1 MIFYGY
7 DETRYNNQFLEAM
20 RTAEQAFLRDTQSFS
35 TKRDLTDNQVLA
47 DEYKKAY
54 IEMPNTKYDGGVI
67 FSFMEETKKQGRDN
81 VLFSPLL
88 TAEENRAAFDSMRD
102 DFKEKLKRE
111 FDKRKISYDDN
122 LLNALSS
129 RDSHKITMA
138 IAQNGLKERDLSV
151 LLNNNHSAAP
161 KVSTPNINSN
171 VGPEQVKKMK
181 DFMNIQ
187 SEGTTPDNIKK
198 LYVDGHKE
206 NEVQTIAFNQLA
218 GEKREDSLNKL
229 NNVAVNTK
237 HGNPVAAESLNID
250 LEGHKRELVNYLDH
264 MDRTMNYY
272 SMSAQGGRPRNDCS
286 TLVGNSL
293 AVEFGRGD
301 YPKESWAALQGMI
314 GPDGSRRNSELMI
327 KSLASV
333 AGDMIVGKNMHS
345 MSNDQERKN
354 ILLNM
359 IKEVGHGGVIATDQ
373 GQTSFDQDRAWGVD
387 HIVRVVEKNGQ
398 LYVYETESPNGTHAT
413 PAEEW
418 AEKKSHIRDTGKNA
432 GLAKVENFYAVRGKD
447 LRDGMASGEFVKDTK
462 LRNYTLTSIKEGFV
476 DDIKIFAA
484 NNNIDPRVA
493 AAYLK
498 YNDSYEKFAEAV
510 KNIDDN
516 PAATWKKMQE
526 HAEQQ
531 AKGMGLEYHFDKND
545 GLIAK
550 IFAALGMMLTQGMKD
565 QENNMGVAKTQEM
578 ENKPQTSGVAEKS
591 SNNVPTTTT
600 TQQTERKIA
609 GYKHIIYDNGE
620 VEKVPIYRDQ
630 LDEPGKYVY
639 NTLDDVEGG
648 REDAPNI
655 TTTIVK
661 GNDSN
666 DKGIDQK
673 TLADLGKQNTEIK
686 NSATPAQDNTLSR

>member
-161 KVSTPNINSN
+161 KVGAPNVNSS
-171 VGPEQVKKMK
+171 VAPEQVKKMT
-181 DFMNIQ
+181 DFMNTQ
-187 SEGTTPDNIKK
+187 LEGTTPDNLKK

-206 NEVQTIAFNQLA
+206 NEAPSIAFDQIA
-218 GEKREDSLNKL
+218 EQKRKEALDKIDDV
-229 NNVAVNTK
+229 VANSK
-237 HGNPVAAESLNID
+237 HTNSITAESLNIN
-250 LEGHKRELVNYLDH
+250 LEGHKRDLVNYLDH

-301 YPKESWAALQGMI
+301 YPKESWAALQKVI
-314 GPDGSRRNSELMI
+314 GPEGSRRNSELMI
-327 KSLASV
+327 QDLARV
-333 AGDMIVGKNMHS
+333 AGDMIVGKNLHTIS
-345 MSNDQERKN
+345 DQQDRKN
-354 ILLNM
+354 VLLNM
-359 IKEVGHGGVIATDQ
+359 IREVGHGGVIATDK
-373 GQTSFDQDRAWGVD
+373 GKTSFDQDRAWGVD

-418 AEKKSHIRDTGKNA
+418 AEKKSRIRDNKNDPNR
-432 GLAKVENFYAVRGKD
+432 GLNMVENFYAVRGKD
-447 LRDGMASGEFVKDTK
+447 LRDGMASGEFIKNGK
-462 LRNYTLTSIKEGFV
+462 LREATISSAKEGFI
-476 DDIKIFAA
+476 DDLKAFAA
-484 NNNIDPRVA
+484 DNHIDPRVA

-550 IFAALGMMLTQGMKD
+550 IFAALGMMFTQNMKD
-565 QENNMGVAKTQEM
+565 QENNVDMAKAQSQEM
-578 ENKPQTSGVAEKS
+578 SENRGITES
-591 SNNVPTTTT
+591 S
-600 TQQTERKIA
+600 
-609 GYKHIIYDNGE
+609 
-620 VEKVPIYRDQ
+620 
-630 LDEPGKYVY
+630 
-639 NTLDDVEGG
+639 
-648 REDAPNI
+648 PNI
-655 TTTIVK
+655 TSTTLK
-661 GNDSN
+661 DNDI
-666 DKGIDQK
+666 GIDREAL
-673 TLADLGKQNTEIK
+673 TARQNTPIK
-686 NSATPAQDNTLSR
+686 DTATPAHEVDNAPTL

>member
-35 TKRDLTDNQVLA
+35 TKRDLTDNQILA

-161 KVSTPNINSN
+161 KVSAPAVNSS
-171 VGPEQVKKMK
+171 VSPEQVKKMK

-462 LRNYTLTSIKEGFV
+462 LRNYTLTSIKEGFI
-476 DDIKIFAA
+476 DDLKAFAA
-484 NNNIDPRVA
+484 DNHIDPRVA

-550 IFAALGMMLTQGMKD
+550 IFAALGMMFTQGVKD
-565 QENNMGVAKTQEM
+565 QENGVGMAKTQEM
-578 ENKPQTSGVAEKS
+578 SENRPETGGVKESSPNITSKTIEGNGIKKDELDKVAQQ
-591 SNNVPTTTT
+591 NNAPIKDAPTTTH
-600 TQQTERKIA
+600 E
-609 GYKHIIYDNGE
+609 
-620 VEKVPIYRDQ
+620 
-630 LDEPGKYVY
+630 
-639 NTLDDVEGG
+639 NTL
-648 REDAPNI
+648 
-655 TTTIVK
+655 TF
-661 GNDSN
+661 
-666 DKGIDQK
+666 
-673 TLADLGKQNTEIK
+673 
-686 NSATPAQDNTLSR
+686 

>member
-7 DETRYNNQFLEAM
+7 DETRYNNQFLAAM

-35 TKRDLTDNQVLA
+35 AKRDLTDNQVLA

-161 KVSTPNINSN
+161 KVSTQN
-171 VGPEQVKKMK
+171 VNGNVSPERVNKMK
-181 DFMNIQ
+181 DFMNTQ
-187 SEGTTPDNIKK
+187 LEGTTPDNLKK
-198 LYVDGHKE
+198 LYVDGHE
-206 NEVQTIAFNQLA
+206 GEVQSVAFDQIADQ
-218 GEKREDSLNKL
+218 KRKEAIKEIDDV
-229 NNVAVNTK
+229 VANSK
-237 HGNPVAAESLNID
+237 HTNSRTAESLGVN
-250 LEGHKRELVNYLDH
+250 LEGHKRDLVNYLDH

-272 SMSAQGGRPRNDCS
+272 SMSPQGGRPRNDCS

-301 YPKESWAALQGMI
+301 YPKESWAALQKVI
-314 GPDGSRRNSELMI
+314 GPEGSRYNSEKMI
-327 KSLASV
+327 KDLGRV
-333 AGDMIVGKNMHS
+333 AGDMIVGKNLHT
-345 MSNDQERKN
+345 MSDQQDRRN
-354 ILLNM
+354 VLLNM
-359 IKEVGHGGVIATDQ
+359 IREVGHGGVIATDK
-373 GQTSFDQDRAWGVD
+373 GKTSFDQDRAWGVD

-418 AEKKSHIRDTGKNA
+418 AEKKSRIRDKENDPNR
-432 GLAKVENFYAVRGKD
+432 GLNMVENFYAVRGKD
-447 LRDGMASGEFVKDTK
+447 LRDGMASGEFIKDGK
-462 LRNYTLTSIKEGFV
+462 LREATISSAKEGFIE
-476 DDIKIFAA
+476 DLKAFAA
-484 NNNIDPRVA
+484 DNHIDPRVA

-550 IFAALGMMLTQGMKD
+550 IFAALGMMFTQNMKD
-565 QENNMGVAKTQEM
+565 QENNVDMTKAQAQEM
-578 ENKPQTSGVAEKS
+578 SENRGVTESNPSITSTPVKDNDIGIKKDDLDKVAQQ
-591 SNNVPTTTT
+591 NNNPNNNSIPATT
-600 TQQTERKIA
+600 
-609 GYKHIIYDNGE
+609 
-620 VEKVPIYRDQ
+620 
-630 LDEPGKYVY
+630 
-639 NTLDDVEGG
+639 
-648 REDAPNI
+648 AP
-655 TTTIVK
+655 
-661 GNDSN
+661 
-666 DKGIDQK
+666 
-673 TLADLGKQNTEIK
+673 AH
-686 NSATPAQDNTLSR
+686 DNTLTF

>member
-7 DETRYNNQFLEAM
+7 DEARYNNQFLEAM

-161 KVSTPNINSN
+161 KVSTPNVSSN
-171 VGPEQVKKMK
+171 VSPEQVNKMK

-206 NEVQTIAFNQLA
+206 NEVQTIAFDQLA
-218 GEKREDSLNKL
+218 DEKRKDSLNKL
-229 NNVAVNTK
+229 NDVAVNTK

-462 LRNYTLTSIKEGFV
+462 LRNYTLTSIKEGFI

-550 IFAALGMMLTQGMKD
+550 IFAALGMMFTQGMKY
-565 QENNMGVAKTQEM
+565 QENNVGVAKTQEM
-578 ENKPQTSGVAEKS
+578 NVNRSDTVGVTENKLDI
-591 SNNVPTTTT
+591 TTTT
-600 TQQTERKIA
+600 
-609 GYKHIIYDNGE
+609 
-620 VEKVPIYRDQ
+620 
-630 LDEPGKYVY
+630 
-639 NTLDDVEGG
+639 
-648 REDAPNI
+648 
-655 TTTIVK
+655 VK
-661 GNDSN
+661 GN
-666 DKGIDQK
+666 GIDQK
-673 TLADLGKQNTEIK
+673 ELADLGKQNTEIK
-686 NSATPAQDNTLSR
+686 NSPTPTHENTLTF

>member
-1 MIFYGY
+1 MNFYGY

-138 IAQNGLKERDLSV
+138 IAQNGLKERDLSI
-151 LLNNNHSAAP
+151 LLNNNHNAAP
-161 KVSTPNINSN
+161 KVSAPNVNSN
-171 VGPEQVKKMK
+171 VSPERVNKMK
-181 DFMNIQ
+181 DFMNTQ
-187 SEGTTPDNIKK
+187 LEGTTPDNLKK
-198 LYVDGHKE
+198 LYVDGHE
-206 NEVQTIAFNQLA
+206 GEVQSIAFDQIA
-218 GEKREDSLNKL
+218 EQKKKEAIAKIDDV
-229 NNVAVNTK
+229 VANSK
-237 HGNPVAAESLNID
+237 HANSRTAESLGVD
-250 LEGHKRELVNYLDH
+250 LEGHKRDLVNYLDH

-272 SMSAQGGRPRNDCS
+272 SMSPQGGRPRNDCS

-301 YPKESWAALQGMI
+301 YPKESWAALQKVI
-314 GPDGSRRNSELMI
+314 GPEGSRRNSELMI
-327 KSLASV
+327 QDLARV
-333 AGDMIVGKNMHS
+333 AGDVIVGKNLHT
-345 MSNDQERKN
+345 MSSQEDRKN
-354 ILLNM
+354 VLLNM
-359 IKEVGHGGVIATDQ
+359 IREVGDGGVIATDK
-373 GQTSFDQDRAWGVD
+373 GKTSFDQGREWGVD

-418 AEKKSHIRDTGKNA
+418 AEKKSRIRDKENDPNR
-432 GLAKVENFYAVRGKD
+432 GLNMVENFYAVRGKD
-447 LRDGMASGEFVKDTK
+447 LRDGMASGEFIKDGK
-462 LRNYTLTSIKEGFV
+462 LREATISSAKEGFIE
-476 DDIKIFAA
+476 DLKIFAA
-484 NNNIDPRVA
+484 DNHIDPRVA

-531 AKGMGLEYHFDKND
+531 AKGMGIEYHFDKND

-550 IFAALGMMLTQGMKD
+550 IFAALGMMFTQGMKD
-565 QENNMGVAKTQEM
+565 QENNMDMTTGGVT
-578 ENKPQTSGVAEKS
+578 EN
-591 SNNVPTTTT
+591 N
-600 TQQTERKIA
+600 
-609 GYKHIIYDNGE
+609 
-620 VEKVPIYRDQ
+620 
-630 LDEPGKYVY
+630 
-639 NTLDDVEGG
+639 
-648 REDAPNI
+648 PNI
-655 TTTIVK
+655 TSTTVPD
-661 GNDSN
+661 NN
-666 DKGIDQK
+666 KGIDQK
-673 TLADLGKQNTEIK
+673 ELADLGKQKTEIK
-686 NSATPAQDNTLSR
+686 NSPTLPHEVDNTPSR

>member
-1 MIFYGY
+1 
-7 DETRYNNQFLEAM
+7 
-20 RTAEQAFLRDTQSFS
+20 
-35 TKRDLTDNQVLA
+35 
-47 DEYKKAY
+47 
-54 IEMPNTKYDGGVI
+54 
-67 FSFMEETKKQGRDN
+67 
-81 VLFSPLL
+81 
-88 TAEENRAAFDSMRD
+88 
-102 DFKEKLKRE
+102 
-111 FDKRKISYDDN
+111 
-122 LLNALSS
+122 
-129 RDSHKITMA
+129 
-138 IAQNGLKERDLSV
+138 
-151 LLNNNHSAAP
+151 
-161 KVSTPNINSN
+161 
-171 VGPEQVKKMK
+171 
-181 DFMNIQ
+181 
-187 SEGTTPDNIKK
+187 
-198 LYVDGHKE
+198 
-206 NEVQTIAFNQLA
+206 
-218 GEKREDSLNKL
+218 
-229 NNVAVNTK
+229 
-237 HGNPVAAESLNID
+237 
-250 LEGHKRELVNYLDH
+250 
-264 MDRTMNYY
+264 
-272 SMSAQGGRPRNDCS
+272 
-286 TLVGNSL
+286 
-293 AVEFGRGD
+293 
-301 YPKESWAALQGMI
+301 
-314 GPDGSRRNSELMI
+314 
-327 KSLASV
+327 
-333 AGDMIVGKNMHS
+333 
-345 MSNDQERKN
+345 
-354 ILLNM
+354 M

-565 QENNMGVAKTQEM
+565 QENNVDMAAKTQEM
-578 ENKPQTSGVAEKS
+578 SKNEPQTSGVAEKS
-591 SNNVPTTTT
+591 PNNAPTTP
-600 TQQTERKIA
+600 TQQAERKIA

-639 NTLDDVEGG
+639 NTLDDVEGA
-648 REDAPNI
+648 REDALNI

-666 DKGIDQK
+666 DKGIDPK
-673 TLADLGKQNTEIK
+673 TLGDLGKQNTEIK

>member
-1 MIFYGY
+1 MNFYGY

-111 FDKRKISYDDN
+111 FDKRKINYDDN

-161 KVSTPNINSN
+161 KVNTPA
-171 VGPEQVKKMK
+171 VKDDTDPEQVRRLKEFYDVQKGGATRDVLEK
-181 DFMNIQ
+181 HAQGNKPAEKALEQVVNEEID
-187 SEGTTPDNIKK
+187 KAYAK
-198 LYVDGHKE
+198 VD
-206 NEVQTIAFNQLA
+206 QTIEI
-218 GEKREDSLNKL
+218 EKQREK
-229 NNVAVNTK
+229 K
-237 HGNPVAAESLNID
+237 HIPAESTNID
-250 LEGHKRELVNYLDH
+250 LEGHKRELVNYMEY
-264 MDRTMNYY
+264 MDKHSNYY
-272 SMSAQGGRPRNDCS
+272 SQGGDGRPRNDCS
-286 TLVGNSL
+286 TLVGDSL
-293 AVEFGRGD
+293 ALEFGKGD
-301 YPKESWAALQGMI
+301 YPKESWAVLHAIIGAKGGRTNSQDMI
-314 GPDGSRRNSELMI
+314 DNLI
-327 KSLASV
+327 KV
-333 AGDMIVGKNMHS
+333 AGDAIVGKNMHLKAS
-345 MSNDQERKN
+345 DSERKE

-359 IKEVGHGGVIATDQ
+359 IKEVGHGGVIATDK
-373 GQTSFDQDRAWGVD
+373 GKTNSGFDVGRKWGID
-387 HIVRVVEKNGQ
+387 HIVRVMEKDGQ
-398 LYVYETESPNGTHAT
+398 LYVCETTFPNGTQIT
-413 PAEEW
+413 PAAKW
-418 AEKKSHIRDTGKNA
+418 AEQKSAIEERKGNVNK

-447 LRDGMASGEFVKDTK
+447 LRDAMASGDFVKDFK
-462 LRNYTLTSIKEGFV
+462 NRNYILEGAQNGFV
-476 DDIKIFAA
+476 EELKAFAA
-484 NNNIDPRVA
+484 DNHIDPRVA

-531 AKGMGLEYHFDKND
+531 AKGIGLEYHFDKND

-565 QENNMGVAKTQEM
+565 QENGAADMTKTQGM
-578 ENKPQTSGVAEKS
+578 SENRPEAGGATDSLDITS
-591 SNNVPTTTT
+591 TT
-600 TQQTERKIA
+600 
-609 GYKHIIYDNGE
+609 
-620 VEKVPIYRDQ
+620 
-630 LDEPGKYVY
+630 
-639 NTLDDVEGG
+639 
-648 REDAPNI
+648 
-655 TTTIVK
+655 VK
-661 GNDSN
+661 GNGIDREALAAKVDQQNN
-666 DKGIDQK
+666 DKNNAQ
-673 TLADLGKQNTEIK
+673 IK
-686 NSATPAQDNTLSR
+686 DATTPAHNTTLDNTLTF

>member
-7 DETRYNNQFLEAM
+7 DEARYNSQFLEAM

-161 KVSTPNINSN
+161 KVSAPNVNGN
-171 VGPEQVKKMK
+171 VSPDQVKKMK
-181 DFMNIQ
+181 DFMNTQ
-187 SEGTTPDNIKK
+187 LEGTTPDNLKK
-198 LYVDGHKE
+198 LYVDGHE
-206 NEVQTIAFNQLA
+206 DEVQSVAFDQIADQ
-218 GEKREDSLNKL
+218 KRKEAIAKIDDV
-229 NNVAVNTK
+229 VANSK
-237 HGNPVAAESLNID
+237 HANSKTAESLGID

-301 YPKESWAALQGMI
+301 YPKESWAALQKII
-314 GPDGSRRNSELMI
+314 GPEGGRCNSEKMI
-327 KSLASV
+327 KDLGRV
-333 AGDMIVGKNMHS
+333 AGDVIVGKNLHT
-345 MSNDQERKN
+345 MSSQEDRKN
-354 ILLNM
+354 VLLNM
-359 IKEVGHGGVIATDQ
+359 IREVGHGGVIATDK
-373 GQTSFDQDRAWGVD
+373 GKTSFDQGREWGVD

-418 AEKKSHIRDTGKNA
+418 AEKKSRIRDKPNDPNR
-432 GLAKVENFYAVRGKD
+432 GLNMVENFYAVRGKD
-447 LRDGMASGEFVKDTK
+447 LRDGMASGEFIKDGK
-462 LRNYTLTSIKEGFV
+462 LREATISSAKEGFI
-476 DDIKIFAA
+476 DDLKAFAA
-484 NNNIDPRVA
+484 DNNIDPRVA

-550 IFAALGMMLTQGMKD
+550 IFAALGMMFTQGMKD
-565 QENNMGVAKTQEM
+565 QENNVDMAKAQAQEM
-578 ENKPQTSGVAEKS
+578 SENRGVTES
-591 SNNVPTTTT
+591 S
-600 TQQTERKIA
+600 
-609 GYKHIIYDNGE
+609 
-620 VEKVPIYRDQ
+620 
-630 LDEPGKYVY
+630 
-639 NTLDDVEGG
+639 
-648 REDAPNI
+648 PNI
-655 TTTIVK
+655 TSTPVK
-661 GNDSN
+661 DNDIGIKKDDL
-666 DKGIDQK
+666 DKVAQ
-673 TLADLGKQNTEIK
+673 QNNNPNNNLIPAT
-686 NSATPAQDNTLSR
+686 ATPAHEADNTLTF

>member
-1 MIFYGY
+1 MNFYGY
-7 DETRYNNQFLEAM
+7 DEARYNNQFLEAM
-20 RTAEQAFLRDTQSFS
+20 RTAEQAFLRDTQSSS

-54 IEMPNTKYDGGVI
+54 IEMPNTKYDGGII

-111 FDKRKISYDDN
+111 FDKRKIGYDDN

-151 LLNNNHSAAP
+151 LLNNNHSTAP
-161 KVSTPNINSN
+161 KVSAPAVNSS
-171 VGPEQVKKMK
+171 VSPEQVNKMK

-187 SEGTTPDNIKK
+187 LEGTTPDNLKK

-206 NEVQTIAFNQLA
+206 NETPSIAFDQIAEQKRKEALA
-218 GEKREDSLNKL
+218 NIDDV
-229 NNVAVNTK
+229 VANSK
-237 HGNPVAAESLNID
+237 HSNSITAESLNIN
-250 LEGHKRELVNYLDH
+250 LEGHKRDLVNYLDH

-550 IFAALGMMLTQGMKD
+550 IFAALGMMFTQGMKD
-565 QENNMGVAKTQEM
+565 QENGMAKSQEISENRPETGGVTES
-578 ENKPQTSGVAEKS
+578 NPNITSRTVKGLDKDDLTKVAQQ
-591 SNNVPTTTT
+591 NNAPIKDAPTTTH
-600 TQQTERKIA
+600 E
-609 GYKHIIYDNGE
+609 
-620 VEKVPIYRDQ
+620 
-630 LDEPGKYVY
+630 
-639 NTLDDVEGG
+639 NTL
-648 REDAPNI
+648 
-655 TTTIVK
+655 TF
-661 GNDSN
+661 
-666 DKGIDQK
+666 
-673 TLADLGKQNTEIK
+673 
-686 NSATPAQDNTLSR
+686 

>member
-1 MIFYGY
+1 MNFYGY
-7 DETRYNNQFLEAM
+7 DEARYNNQFLEAM

-35 TKRDLTDNQVLA
+35 VKRDLTDNQVLS

-161 KVSTPNINSN
+161 KVSAPAVNSS
-171 VGPEQVKKMK
+171 VSPEQVKKMT
-181 DFMNIQ
+181 DFMNTQ
-187 SEGTTPDNIKK
+187 LEGTTPDNLKEK
-198 LYVDGHKE
+198 YVDGHE
-206 NEVQTIAFNQLA
+206 GEVQSVAFDRIA
-218 GEKREDSLNKL
+218 GKKREDSLNKL
-229 NNVAVNTK
+229 NDVAVNTK

-462 LRNYTLTSIKEGFV
+462 LRNYTLTSIKEGFI

-565 QENNMGVAKTQEM
+565 QENNVGVAKTQEM

-591 SNNVPTTTT
+591 SNNVPTT

-639 NTLDDVEGG
+639 NTLDNMKGETESGH
-648 REDAPNI
+648 NI
-655 TTTIVK
+655 TSTTIG
-661 GNDSN
+661 GN
-666 DKGIDQK
+666 GIDK
-673 TLADLGKQNTEIK
+673 HTLANIQSNTQPNPEIK
-686 NSATPAQDNTLSR
+686 NSPTTTHESTLTF

>member
-1 MIFYGY
+1 MNFYGY
-7 DETRYNNQFLEAM
+7 NEERYNSQFLEAM

-35 TKRDLTDNQVLA
+35 AKRDLTDNQVLS

-151 LLNNNHSAAP
+151 LLNNNHSTAP
-161 KVSTPNINSN
+161 KVSVPAVNSN
-171 VGPEQVKKMK
+171 VSPEQVNKMK
-181 DFMNIQ
+181 DFMNTQ
-187 SEGTTPDNIKK
+187 LDGTTPDNLKK

-206 NEVQTIAFNQLA
+206 NEAPSIAFDQIA
-218 GEKREDSLNKL
+218 EQKRREALDKIDDV
-229 NNVAVNTK
+229 VANSK
-237 HGNPVAAESLNID
+237 HTNSITAESLNIN
-250 LEGHKRELVNYLDH
+250 LEGHKRDLVNYLDH

-272 SMSAQGGRPRNDCS
+272 SMSLQGGRPRNDCS

-301 YPKESWAALQGMI
+301 YPKESWAALQKII
-314 GPDGSRRNSELMI
+314 GPEGGRYNSERMI
-327 KSLASV
+327 KDLGRV
-333 AGDMIVGKNMHS
+333 AGDMIVGKNLHS
-345 MSNDQERKN
+345 MESQQDRRNV
-354 ILLNM
+354 LLNM
-359 IKEVGHGGVIATDQ
+359 IREVGHGGVIATDK
-373 GQTSFDQDRAWGVD
+373 GKTSFDQGRDWGVD

-418 AEKKSHIRDTGKNA
+418 AEKKSKIRDKGENK
-432 GLAKVENFYAVRGKD
+432 GLNMVENFYAVRGKD
-447 LRDGMASGEFVKDTK
+447 LRDGMASGEFIKDGK
-462 LRNYTLTSIKEGFV
+462 LREATISSAKEGFI
-476 DDIKIFAA
+476 DDLKAFAA
-484 NNNIDPRVA
+484 DNHIDPRVA

-550 IFAALGMMLTQGMKD
+550 IFAALGMMFTQGMKD
-565 QENNMGVAKTQEM
+565 QENSVDMAKTPEM
-578 ENKPQTSGVAEKS
+578 SENRGVTES
-591 SNNVPTTTT
+591 S
-600 TQQTERKIA
+600 
-609 GYKHIIYDNGE
+609 
-620 VEKVPIYRDQ
+620 
-630 LDEPGKYVY
+630 
-639 NTLDDVEGG
+639 
-648 REDAPNI
+648 PNI
-655 TTTIVK
+655 ISTTVK
-661 GNDSN
+661 DNDIGIKKDDL
-666 DKGIDQK
+666 DKVAQ
-673 TLADLGKQNTEIK
+673 QNNNPNN
-686 NSATPAQDNTLSR
+686 NSIPATATPAYDYTL

>member
-1 MIFYGY
+1 MNFYGY

-35 TKRDLTDNQVLA
+35 AKRDLTDNQVLA

-161 KVSTPNINSN
+161 KVSAPAVNSS
-171 VGPEQVKKMK
+171 VSPEQVKKMT
-181 DFMNIQ
+181 DFMNTQ
-187 SEGTTPDNIKK
+187 LEGTTPDNLKK
-198 LYVDGHKE
+198 LYVDGHE
-206 NEVQTIAFNQLA
+206 GEVQSVAFDQIADQ
-218 GEKREDSLNKL
+218 KRKEAIKEIDDV
-229 NNVAVNTK
+229 VANSK
-237 HGNPVAAESLNID
+237 HANSITAESLGVN
-250 LEGHKRELVNYLDH
+250 LEGHKRDLVNYLDH

-272 SMSAQGGRPRNDCS
+272 SMSPQGGRPRNDCS

-301 YPKESWAALQGMI
+301 YPKESWAALQKVI
-314 GPDGSRRNSELMI
+314 GPEGSRYNSEKMI
-327 KSLASV
+327 KDLGRV
-333 AGDMIVGKNMHS
+333 AGDMIVGKNLHT
-345 MSNDQERKN
+345 MSDQQDRKN
-354 ILLNM
+354 VLLNM
-359 IKEVGHGGVIATDQ
+359 IREVGHGGVIATDK
-373 GQTSFDQDRAWGVD
+373 GKTSFDQDRAWGVD

-413 PAEEW
+413 SAEEW
-418 AEKKSHIRDTGKNA
+418 AEKKSRIRDKPNDPNR
-432 GLAKVENFYAVRGKD
+432 GLNMVENFYAVRGKD
-447 LRDGMASGEFVKDTK
+447 LRDGMASGEFIKDGK
-462 LRNYTLTSIKEGFV
+462 LREATISSAKEGFI
-476 DDIKIFAA
+476 DDLKAFAA
-484 NNNIDPRVA
+484 DNHIDPRVA

-550 IFAALGMMLTQGMKD
+550 IFAALGMMFTQSMKD
-565 QENNMGVAKTQEM
+565 QENNVDVAKTQEM
-578 ENKPQTSGVAEKS
+578 SENRLETGGVKE
-591 SNNVPTTTT
+591 SN
-600 TQQTERKIA
+600 
-609 GYKHIIYDNGE
+609 
-620 VEKVPIYRDQ
+620 
-630 LDEPGKYVY
+630 
-639 NTLDDVEGG
+639 
-648 REDAPNI
+648 PNI
-655 TTTIVK
+655 TSTTIE
-661 GNDSN
+661 SN
-666 DKGIDQK
+666 GIKKEELDKIAQ
-673 TLADLGKQNTEIK
+673 QNNNPNN
-686 NSATPAQDNTLSR
+686 NSIPATTAPAHDNTLTF

>member
-7 DETRYNNQFLEAM
+7 DEARYNNQFLEAM

-151 LLNNNHSAAP
+151 LLNNNHSTAP
-161 KVSTPNINSN
+161 KVSTPNVNSN
-171 VGPEQVKKMK
+171 VSPEQVNKMK

-432 GLAKVENFYAVRGKD
+432 GLAKIENFYAVRGKD

-565 QENNMGVAKTQEM
+565 QENGAADMAKSQEISKNRPETGGVTESLDI
-578 ENKPQTSGVAEKS
+578 TS
-591 SNNVPTTTT
+591 TT
-600 TQQTERKIA
+600 
-609 GYKHIIYDNGE
+609 
-620 VEKVPIYRDQ
+620 
-630 LDEPGKYVY
+630 
-639 NTLDDVEGG
+639 
-648 REDAPNI
+648 
-655 TTTIVK
+655 VK
-661 GNDSN
+661 GNGIDREALAAKVDQQNN
-666 DKGIDQK
+666 DKNNAPIP
-673 TLADLGKQNTEIK
+673 AA
-686 NSATPAQDNTLSR
+686 ATPAHDNTPSL

>member
-7 DETRYNNQFLEAM
+7 DEARYNNQFLDAM

-129 RDSHKITMA
+129 RDSHKITMV

-151 LLNNNHSAAP
+151 LLNNNHNVAP
-161 KVSTPNINSN
+161 KVSAPNVNSN
-171 VGPEQVKKMK
+171 VSPERVDKMK
-181 DFMNIQ
+181 DFMNTQ
-187 SEGTTPDNIKK
+187 LEGTTPDNLKK
-198 LYVDGHKE
+198 LYVDGHE
-206 NEVQTIAFNQLA
+206 NEAPFIAFDQIA
-218 GEKREDSLNKL
+218 DQKRKEAIAKID
-229 NNVAVNTK
+229 NVVANSK
-237 HGNPVAAESLNID
+237 HTNSITAESLNIN
-250 LEGHKRELVNYLDH
+250 LEGHKRDLVNYLDH

-301 YPKESWAALQGMI
+301 YPKESWAALQKVI
-314 GPDGSRRNSELMI
+314 GPEGSRRNSELMI
-327 KSLASV
+327 QDLARV
-333 AGDMIVGKNMHS
+333 AGDVIVGKNLHT
-345 MSNDQERKN
+345 MSSQEDRKN
-354 ILLNM
+354 VLLNM
-359 IKEVGHGGVIATDQ
+359 IREVGDGGVIATDK
-373 GQTSFDQDRAWGVD
+373 GKISFDQGREWGVD

-418 AEKKSHIRDTGKNA
+418 AEKKSRIRDKPNDPNR
-432 GLAKVENFYAVRGKD
+432 GLNMVENFYAVRGKD
-447 LRDGMASGEFVKDTK
+447 LRDGMASGEFIKDGK
-462 LRNYTLTSIKEGFV
+462 LREATISSAKEGFI
-476 DDIKIFAA
+476 DDLKAFAA
-484 NNNIDPRVA
+484 DNHIDPRVA

-550 IFAALGMMLTQGMKD
+550 IFAALGMMFTQSMKD
-565 QENNMGVAKTQEM
+565 QENNVGVDMAKTQEM
-578 ENKPQTSGVAEKS
+578 SENRPETGGV
-591 SNNVPTTTT
+591 
-600 TQQTERKIA
+600 TES
-609 GYKHIIYDNGE
+609 D
-620 VEKVPIYRDQ
+620 
-630 LDEPGKYVY
+630 
-639 NTLDDVEGG
+639 
-648 REDAPNI
+648 PNI
-655 TTTIVK
+655 TSTTVK
-661 GNDSN
+661 DNN
-666 DKGIDQK
+666 KGIDQK

-686 NSATPAQDNTLSR
+686 NSPTPTHEVDNTPSR

>member
-1 MIFYGY
+1 MNFYGY
-7 DETRYNNQFLEAM
+7 NEERYNSQFLEAM

-35 TKRDLTDNQVLA
+35 TKKDLTDNQVLA

-161 KVSTPNINSN
+161 KVSTPNVNNN
-171 VGPEQVKKMK
+171 VSPEQVKKMT

-187 SEGTTPDNIKK
+187 LEGTTPDNLKK
-198 LYVDGHKE
+198 LYVNGHE
-206 NEVQTIAFNQLA
+206 NEVQPIAFGDIA
-218 GEKREDSLNKL
+218 DKKEKEAIAKIDDV
-229 NNVAVNTK
+229 VANSK
-237 HGNPVAAESLNID
+237 HANSITAESLGVN
-250 LEGHKRELVNYLDH
+250 LESHKRDLVNYLDH

-272 SMSAQGGRPRNDCS
+272 SMSPQGGRPRNDCS

-301 YPKESWAALQGMI
+301 YPKESWAALQKVI
-314 GPDGSRRNSELMI
+314 GPEGSRRNSELMI
-327 KSLASV
+327 QDLARV
-333 AGDMIVGKNMHS
+333 AGDVIVGKNLHT
-345 MSNDQERKN
+345 MSNQQDRKN
-354 ILLNM
+354 VLLNM
-359 IKEVGHGGVIATDQ
+359 IREVGHGGVIATDK
-373 GQTSFDQDRAWGVD
+373 GKTDFDQGREWGVD

-418 AEKKSHIRDTGKNA
+418 AEKKSKIRDNKNDPNR
-432 GLAKVENFYAVRGKD
+432 GLNMVENFYAIRGKD
-447 LRDGMASGEFVKDTK
+447 LRDGMASGEFIKNGK
-462 LRNYTLTSIKEGFV
+462 LREATISSAKEGFIE
-476 DDIKIFAA
+476 DLKIFAA

-565 QENNMGVAKTQEM
+565 QENGAADMAKKQEM
-578 ENKPQTSGVAEKS
+578 SEKRPETGGVTDSLDITS
-591 SNNVPTTTT
+591 TT
-600 TQQTERKIA
+600 
-609 GYKHIIYDNGE
+609 
-620 VEKVPIYRDQ
+620 
-630 LDEPGKYVY
+630 
-639 NTLDDVEGG
+639 
-648 REDAPNI
+648 
-655 TTTIVK
+655 VK
-661 GNDSN
+661 GNGIDREALAAKVDQQNN
-666 DKGIDQK
+666 DKNNNPIPA
-673 TLADLGKQNTEIK
+673 T
-686 NSATPAQDNTLSR
+686 ATPAQDNTLTF

>member
-1 MIFYGY
+1 MNVYGY

-67 FSFMEETKKQGRDN
+67 FSFMEETKKQGKDN

-88 TAEENRAAFDSMRD
+88 TAEENRATFDSMRD

-151 LLNNNHSAAP
+151 LLNNNHSTAS
-161 KVSTPNINSN
+161 KVSTPNVNSN
-171 VGPEQVKKMK
+171 VSPEQVNKMK

-198 LYVDGHKE
+198 LYVDGHNE

-250 LEGHKRELVNYLDH
+250 LEGHKRELVTYLDH

-550 IFAALGMMLTQGMKD
+550 IFAALGMMFTQGMKD
-565 QENNMGVAKTQEM
+565 QDNSVNMAKTQAQEM
-578 ENKPQTSGVAEKS
+578 SENRPETGVTESSPNIASKTIEGNGIKKDELDKVAQQTNAPQQNAPIKDA
-591 SNNVPTTTT
+591 PTTTH
-600 TQQTERKIA
+600 E
-609 GYKHIIYDNGE
+609 
-620 VEKVPIYRDQ
+620 
-630 LDEPGKYVY
+630 
-639 NTLDDVEGG
+639 NTL
-648 REDAPNI
+648 
-655 TTTIVK
+655 TF
-661 GNDSN
+661 
-666 DKGIDQK
+666 
-673 TLADLGKQNTEIK
+673 
-686 NSATPAQDNTLSR
+686 

>member
-1 MIFYGY
+1 MNFYGY

-161 KVSTPNINSN
+161 KVSTLNVNSS
-171 VGPEQVKKMK
+171 VAPEQVKKMT
-181 DFMNIQ
+181 DFMNTQ
-187 SEGTTPDNIKK
+187 LEGTTPDNLKK

-206 NEVQTIAFNQLA
+206 NEVQSIAFDQIA
-218 GEKREDSLNKL
+218 EQKKKEAIAKIDDV
-229 NNVAVNTK
+229 VANSK
-237 HGNPVAAESLNID
+237 HANSRTAESLGID
-250 LEGHKRELVNYLDH
+250 LDGHKRDLVNYLDH

-301 YPKESWAALQGMI
+301 YPKESWAALQKVI
-314 GPDGSRRNSELMI
+314 GPEGSRYNSEKMI
-327 KSLASV
+327 KDLGRV
-333 AGDMIVGKNMHS
+333 AGDMIVGKNLHT
-345 MSNDQERKN
+345 MSDQQDRKN
-354 ILLNM
+354 VLLNM
-359 IKEVGHGGVIATDQ
+359 IREVGHGGVIATDK
-373 GQTSFDQDRAWGVD
+373 GKTSFDQDRAWGVD

-418 AEKKSHIRDTGKNA
+418 AEKKSKIRDKGENK
-432 GLAKVENFYAVRGKD
+432 GLNMVENFYAVRGKD
-447 LRDGMASGEFVKDTK
+447 LRDGMASGEFIKDGK
-462 LRNYTLTSIKEGFV
+462 LREATISSAKEGFI
-476 DDIKIFAA
+476 DDLKAFAA
-484 NNNIDPRVA
+484 DNNIDPRVA

-550 IFAALGMMLTQGMKD
+550 IFAALGMMFTQGMKD
-565 QENNMGVAKTQEM
+565 QENSVDMAKAQAQEM
-578 ENKPQTSGVAEKS
+578 SENRGVTES
-591 SNNVPTTTT
+591 S
-600 TQQTERKIA
+600 
-609 GYKHIIYDNGE
+609 
-620 VEKVPIYRDQ
+620 
-630 LDEPGKYVY
+630 
-639 NTLDDVEGG
+639 
-648 REDAPNI
+648 PNI
-655 TTTIVK
+655 TSTPVKDNDIGIKKDDLDKVAQQNNNPNNNSIPATT
-661 GNDSN
+661 
-666 DKGIDQK
+666 
-673 TLADLGKQNTEIK
+673 A
-686 NSATPAQDNTLSR
+686 PAHDNTLTF

>member
-1 MIFYGY
+1 MNFYGY
-7 DETRYNNQFLEAM
+7 NEERYNSQFLEAM

-151 LLNNNHSAAP
+151 LLNNNHSTAS
-161 KVSTPNINSN
+161 KVSTPNVNSN
-171 VGPEQVKKMK
+171 VSPEQVNKMK

-229 NNVAVNTK
+229 NDVAVNTK

-250 LEGHKRELVNYLDH
+250 LEGHKRELVTYLDH

-301 YPKESWAALQGMI
+301 YPKENWAALQGMI

-354 ILLNM
+354 ILFNM

-462 LRNYTLTSIKEGFV
+462 LRNYTLTSIKEGFI

-550 IFAALGMMLTQGMKD
+550 IFAALGMMFTQGMKD
-565 QENNMGVAKTQEM
+565 QENNMDMAKTQEM
-578 ENKPQTSGVAEKS
+578 SENRPETGGVKESSPNITSKTIEGNGIKKDELDKVAQQ
-591 SNNVPTTTT
+591 NNAPIKDAPTTTH
-600 TQQTERKIA
+600 E
-609 GYKHIIYDNGE
+609 
-620 VEKVPIYRDQ
+620 
-630 LDEPGKYVY
+630 
-639 NTLDDVEGG
+639 NTL
-648 REDAPNI
+648 
-655 TTTIVK
+655 TF
-661 GNDSN
+661 
-666 DKGIDQK
+666 
-673 TLADLGKQNTEIK
+673 
-686 NSATPAQDNTLSR
+686 

>member
-1 MIFYGY
+1 MNVYGY

-161 KVSTPNINSN
+161 KVSAPNVNGN
-171 VGPEQVKKMK
+171 VSPDQVKKMK
-181 DFMNIQ
+181 DFMNTQ
-187 SEGTTPDNIKK
+187 LEGTTPDNLKK
-198 LYVDGHKE
+198 LYVDGHE
-206 NEVQTIAFNQLA
+206 GEVQSVAFDQIADQ
-218 GEKREDSLNKL
+218 KRKEAIAKIDDV
-229 NNVAVNTK
+229 VANSK
-237 HGNPVAAESLNID
+237 HANSVTAESLGVN
-250 LEGHKRELVNYLDH
+250 LEGHKRELVTYLDH

-293 AVEFGRGD
+293 AIEFGRGD
-301 YPKESWAALQGMI
+301 YPKESWAALQKVI
-314 GPDGSRRNSELMI
+314 GPEGSRYNSEKMI
-327 KSLASV
+327 KDLGRV
-333 AGDMIVGKNMHS
+333 AGDMIVGKNLHT
-345 MSNDQERKN
+345 MSNQQDRKN
-354 ILLNM
+354 VLLNM
-359 IKEVGHGGVIATDQ
+359 IREVGHGGVIATDK
-373 GQTSFDQDRAWGVD
+373 GKTSFDQDRAWGVD

-418 AEKKSHIRDTGKNA
+418 AEKKSRIRDKPNDPNR
-432 GLAKVENFYAVRGKD
+432 GLNMVENFYAVRGKD
-447 LRDGMASGEFVKDTK
+447 LRDGMASGEFIKDGK
-462 LRNYTLTSIKEGFV
+462 LREATISSAKEGFI
-476 DDIKIFAA
+476 DDLKAFAA
-484 NNNIDPRVA
+484 DNHIDPRVA

-531 AKGMGLEYHFDKND
+531 AKGMGIEYHFDKND

-565 QENNMGVAKTQEM
+565 QENSVGVAKAQAQEM
-578 ENKPQTSGVAEKS
+578 SENRGVTES
-591 SNNVPTTTT
+591 S
-600 TQQTERKIA
+600 
-609 GYKHIIYDNGE
+609 
-620 VEKVPIYRDQ
+620 
-630 LDEPGKYVY
+630 
-639 NTLDDVEGG
+639 
-648 REDAPNI
+648 PNI
-655 TTTIVK
+655 TSTPVK
-661 GNDSN
+661 DNDIGIKKDDL
-666 DKGIDQK
+666 DKVAQ
-673 TLADLGKQNTEIK
+673 QNNNPNNNLIPA
-686 NSATPAQDNTLSR
+686 SATPAHDNTPSR

>member
-7 DETRYNNQFLEAM
+7 DEARYNNQFLEAM

-161 KVSTPNINSN
+161 KVSTPNVNNN
-171 VGPEQVKKMK
+171 VSPEQVKKMT

-187 SEGTTPDNIKK
+187 LEGTTPDNLKK
-198 LYVDGHKE
+198 LYVNGHE
-206 NEVQTIAFNQLA
+206 NEVQPIAFGDIA
-218 GEKREDSLNKL
+218 DKKEKEAIAKIDDV
-229 NNVAVNTK
+229 VANSK
-237 HGNPVAAESLNID
+237 HANSITAESLGVN
-250 LEGHKRELVNYLDH
+250 LESHKRDLVNYLDH

-272 SMSAQGGRPRNDCS
+272 SMSPQGGRPRNDCS

-301 YPKESWAALQGMI
+301 YPKESWAALQKVI
-314 GPDGSRRNSELMI
+314 GPEGSRRNSELMI
-327 KSLASV
+327 QDLARV
-333 AGDMIVGKNMHS
+333 AGDVIVGKNLHT
-345 MSNDQERKN
+345 MSNQQDRKN
-354 ILLNM
+354 VLLNM
-359 IKEVGHGGVIATDQ
+359 IREVGHGGVIATDK
-373 GQTSFDQDRAWGVD
+373 GKTDFDQGREWGVD

-418 AEKKSHIRDTGKNA
+418 AEKKSKIRDNKNDPNR
-432 GLAKVENFYAVRGKD
+432 GLNMVENFYAIRGKD
-447 LRDGMASGEFVKDTK
+447 LRDGMASGEFIKNGK
-462 LRNYTLTSIKEGFV
+462 LREATISSAKEGFI
-476 DDIKIFAA
+476 DDLKIFAA

-565 QENNMGVAKTQEM
+565 QENNVDMAAKTQEM
-578 ENKPQTSGVAEKS
+578 SEKRPETGGVTDSLDITS
-591 SNNVPTTTT
+591 TT
-600 TQQTERKIA
+600 
-609 GYKHIIYDNGE
+609 
-620 VEKVPIYRDQ
+620 
-630 LDEPGKYVY
+630 
-639 NTLDDVEGG
+639 
-648 REDAPNI
+648 
-655 TTTIVK
+655 VK
-661 GNDSN
+661 GNGIDREALAAKVDQQNN
-666 DKGIDQK
+666 DKNNNPIPA
-673 TLADLGKQNTEIK
+673 T
-686 NSATPAQDNTLSR
+686 ATPAQDNTLTF

>member
-7 DETRYNNQFLEAM
+7 DEARYNNQFLDAM

-35 TKRDLTDNQVLA
+35 TKRDLTDNQVLS

-151 LLNNNHSAAP
+151 LLNNNHNTAP
-161 KVSTPNINSN
+161 KVSAPNVNSN
-171 VGPEQVKKMK
+171 VSPERVNKMK
-181 DFMNIQ
+181 DFMNTQ
-187 SEGTTPDNIKK
+187 LEGTTPDNLKK
-198 LYVDGHKE
+198 LYVDGHE
-206 NEVQTIAFNQLA
+206 GEVQSVAFDQIAEQKKKEA
-218 GEKREDSLNKL
+218 IAKIDDV
-229 NNVAVNTK
+229 VANSK
-237 HGNPVAAESLNID
+237 HTNSITAESLNIN
-250 LEGHKRELVNYLDH
+250 LEGHKRDLVNYLDH

-272 SMSAQGGRPRNDCS
+272 SMSPQGGRPRNDCS

-301 YPKESWAALQGMI
+301 YPKESWAALQKII
-314 GPDGSRRNSELMI
+314 GPEGSRRNSEAMI
-327 KSLASV
+327 QDLARV
-333 AGDMIVGKNMHS
+333 AGDVIVGKEMHS
-345 MSNDQERKN
+345 KSEQDRKN
-354 ILLNM
+354 TLLNM
-359 IKEVGHGGVIATDQ
+359 IREVGHGGVIATDK
-373 GQTSFDQDRAWGVD
+373 GKTSFDQGRDWGVD

-398 LYVYETESPNGTHAT
+398 LYVYETESPNGVHAT

-418 AEKKSHIRDTGKNA
+418 AEKKARTRTKEGDPNR
-432 GLAKVENFYAVRGKD
+432 GLAMVENFYAVRGKD
-447 LRDGMASGEFVKDTK
+447 LRDGMASGEFIKDGK
-462 LRNYTLTSIKEGFV
+462 LREATISSAKEGFIE
-476 DDIKIFAA
+476 DLKAFAA
-484 NNNIDPRVA
+484 DNHIDPRVA

-550 IFAALGMMLTQGMKD
+550 IFAALGMMFTQGMKD
-565 QENNMGVAKTQEM
+565 KENNVNMAKTQEM
-578 ENKPQTSGVAEKS
+578 SENRPKTPEAGGVTE
-591 SNNVPTTTT
+591 SN
-600 TQQTERKIA
+600 
-609 GYKHIIYDNGE
+609 
-620 VEKVPIYRDQ
+620 
-630 LDEPGKYVY
+630 L
-639 NTLDDVEGG
+639 
-648 REDAPNI
+648 NI
-655 TTTIVK
+655 TSKTIE
-661 GNDSN
+661 SN
-666 DKGIDQK
+666 GINKEELDKVAQ
-673 TLADLGKQNTEIK
+673 QNTPIK
-686 NSATPAQDNTLSR
+686 DAVTPAHDNTPSL

>member
-1 MIFYGY
+1 MNFYGY
-7 DETRYNNQFLEAM
+7 DEARYNNQFLEAM
-20 RTAEQAFLRDTQSFS
+20 RTAEQAFLRDTQSSS

-161 KVSTPNINSN
+161 KTNTPNVNSN
-171 VGPEQVKKMK
+171 VSPERVDKMK
-181 DFMNIQ
+181 NFMNTQ
-187 SEGTTPDNIKK
+187 LEGTTPDNLKK

-206 NEVQTIAFNQLA
+206 NEVQSIAFDQIA
-218 GEKREDSLNKL
+218 EQKRKEAIAKIDDV
-229 NNVAVNTK
+229 VANSK
-237 HGNPVAAESLNID
+237 HTNSITAESLGVN
-250 LEGHKRELVNYLDH
+250 LEGHKRDLVNYLDH

-301 YPKESWAALQGMI
+301 YPKESWAALQKVI
-314 GPDGSRRNSELMI
+314 GPEGSRRNSELMI
-327 KSLASV
+327 QDLARV
-333 AGDMIVGKNMHS
+333 AGDVIVGKNLHT
-345 MSNDQERKN
+345 MSSQEDRKN
-354 ILLNM
+354 VLLNM
-359 IKEVGHGGVIATDQ
+359 IREVGDGGVIATDK
-373 GQTSFDQDRAWGVD
+373 GKTSFDQGREWGVD
-387 HIVRVVEKNGQ
+387 HIVRVVVKNGQ

-418 AEKKSHIRDTGKNA
+418 AEKKSKIRDKGENK
-432 GLAKVENFYAVRGKD
+432 GLNMVENFYAVRGKD
-447 LRDGMASGEFVKDTK
+447 LRDGMASGEFIKDGK
-462 LRNYTLTSIKEGFV
+462 LREATISSAKEGFI
-476 DDIKIFAA
+476 DDLKAFAA
-484 NNNIDPRVA
+484 DNHIDPRVA

-531 AKGMGLEYHFDKND
+531 AKGMGIEYHFDKND

-550 IFAALGMMLTQGMKD
+550 IFAALGMMFTQGMKD
-565 QENNMGVAKTQEM
+565 QENNVGMAKTQGMSDNRPEVGGAT
-578 ENKPQTSGVAEKS
+578 E
-591 SNNVPTTTT
+591 SN
-600 TQQTERKIA
+600 
-609 GYKHIIYDNGE
+609 
-620 VEKVPIYRDQ
+620 
-630 LDEPGKYVY
+630 
-639 NTLDDVEGG
+639 
-648 REDAPNI
+648 PNI
-655 TTTIVK
+655 TSKTVED
-661 GNDSN
+661 NN
-666 DKGIDQK
+666 KGIDQK

-686 NSATPAQDNTLSR
+686 NSPTPTHENTLTF

>member
-1 MIFYGY
+1 MNFYGY
-7 DETRYNNQFLEAM
+7 DEARYNNQFLEAM

-35 TKRDLTDNQVLA
+35 TKRDLTDNQVLS

-161 KVSTPNINSN
+161 KVSAPAVNSN
-171 VGPEQVKKMK
+171 VSPEQIKKMT
-181 DFMNIQ
+181 DFMNTQ
-187 SEGTTPDNIKK
+187 LEGTTPDNLKEK
-198 LYVDGHKE
+198 YVDGHE
-206 NEVQTIAFNQLA
+206 GEVQSVAFDQIADQ
-218 GEKREDSLNKL
+218 KRKEAIKEIDDV
-229 NNVAVNTK
+229 VANSK
-237 HGNPVAAESLNID
+237 HTNSRTAESLGVD

-272 SMSAQGGRPRNDCS
+272 SMSPQGGRPRNDCS

-301 YPKESWAALQGMI
+301 YPKESWAALQKVI
-314 GPDGSRRNSELMI
+314 GPEGSRYNSEKMI
-327 KSLASV
+327 KDLGRV
-333 AGDMIVGKNMHS
+333 AGDMIVGKNLHT
-345 MSNDQERKN
+345 MSDQQDRKN
-354 ILLNM
+354 VLLNM
-359 IKEVGHGGVIATDQ
+359 IREVGHGGVIATDK
-373 GQTSFDQDRAWGVD
+373 GKTSFDQDRAWGVD

-418 AEKKSHIRDTGKNA
+418 AEKKSKIRDKENDPNR
-432 GLAKVENFYAVRGKD
+432 GLNMVENFYAVRGKD
-447 LRDGMASGEFVKDTK
+447 LRDGMASGEFIKDGK
-462 LRNYTLTSIKEGFV
+462 LREATISSAKEGFI
-476 DDIKIFAA
+476 DDLKAFAA
-484 NNNIDPRVA
+484 DNHIDPRVA

-550 IFAALGMMLTQGMKD
+550 IFAALGMMFTQGMKD
-565 QENNMGVAKTQEM
+565 QENGMGMAKSQEIS
-578 ENKPQTSGVAEKS
+578 ENKPETGGVKE
-591 SNNVPTTTT
+591 SN
-600 TQQTERKIA
+600 
-609 GYKHIIYDNGE
+609 
-620 VEKVPIYRDQ
+620 
-630 LDEPGKYVY
+630 
-639 NTLDDVEGG
+639 
-648 REDAPNI
+648 PNI
-655 TTTIVK
+655 TSTTVK
-661 GNDSN
+661 GL
-666 DKGIDQK
+666 DKE
-673 TLADLGKQNTEIK
+673 DLDKVAQQNNAPIK
-686 NSATPAQDNTLSR
+686 DSATTTHENTLTF

>member
-7 DETRYNNQFLEAM
+7 DEAKYNNQFLEAM

-161 KVSTPNINSN
+161 KVSTPNVNNN
-171 VGPEQVKKMK
+171 VSPEQVKKMT

-187 SEGTTPDNIKK
+187 LEGTTPDNLKK
-198 LYVDGHKE
+198 LYVNGHE
-206 NEVQTIAFNQLA
+206 NEVQPIAFGDIA
-218 GEKREDSLNKL
+218 DKKEKEAIAKIDDV
-229 NNVAVNTK
+229 VANSK
-237 HGNPVAAESLNID
+237 HANSITAESLGVN
-250 LEGHKRELVNYLDH
+250 LESHKRDLVNYLDH

-272 SMSAQGGRPRNDCS
+272 SMSPQGGRPRNDCS

-301 YPKESWAALQGMI
+301 YPKESWAALQKVI
-314 GPDGSRRNSELMI
+314 GPEGSRRNSELMI
-327 KSLASV
+327 QDLARV
-333 AGDMIVGKNMHS
+333 AGDVIVGKNLHT
-345 MSNDQERKN
+345 MSNQQDRKN
-354 ILLNM
+354 VLLNM
-359 IKEVGHGGVIATDQ
+359 IREVGHGGVIATDK
-373 GQTSFDQDRAWGVD
+373 GKTDFDQGREWGVD

-418 AEKKSHIRDTGKNA
+418 AEKKSKIRDNKNDPNR
-432 GLAKVENFYAVRGKD
+432 GLNMVENFYAIRGKD
-447 LRDGMASGEFVKDTK
+447 LRDGMASGEFIKNGK
-462 LRNYTLTSIKEGFV
+462 LREATISSAKEGFIE
-476 DDIKIFAA
+476 DLKIFAA

-565 QENNMGVAKTQEM
+565 QENGAADMAKKQEM
-578 ENKPQTSGVAEKS
+578 SEKRPETGGVTDSLDITS
-591 SNNVPTTTT
+591 TT
-600 TQQTERKIA
+600 
-609 GYKHIIYDNGE
+609 
-620 VEKVPIYRDQ
+620 
-630 LDEPGKYVY
+630 
-639 NTLDDVEGG
+639 
-648 REDAPNI
+648 
-655 TTTIVK
+655 VK
-661 GNDSN
+661 GNGIDREALAAKVDQQNN
-666 DKGIDQK
+666 DKNNNPIPA
-673 TLADLGKQNTEIK
+673 T
-686 NSATPAQDNTLSR
+686 ATPAQDNTLTF

>member
-7 DETRYNNQFLEAM
+7 DEARYNNQFLEAM

-35 TKRDLTDNQVLA
+35 TKRDLTDNQILA
-47 DEYKKAY
+47 NEYKKAY

-151 LLNNNHSAAP
+151 LLNNNHNAAP
-161 KVSTPNINSN
+161 KVSAPTVNSN
-171 VGPEQVKKMK
+171 VSPEQVKKMK

-206 NEVQTIAFNQLA
+206 NEVQSIAFDQIA
-218 GEKREDSLNKL
+218 EEKRKESLAKIDDVVTNS
-229 NNVAVNTK
+229 K
-237 HGNPVAAESLNID
+237 HTNSITAESLGVN
-250 LEGHKRELVNYLDH
+250 LEGHKRDLVNYLDH

-272 SMSAQGGRPRNDCS
+272 SMSPQGGRPRNDCS

-293 AVEFGRGD
+293 AIEFGRGD
-301 YPKESWAALQGMI
+301 YPKESWAALQKVI
-314 GPDGSRRNSELMI
+314 GPEGSRYNSEKMI
-327 KSLASV
+327 KDLGIV
-333 AGDMIVGKNMHS
+333 AGDMIVGKNLHT
-345 MSNDQERKN
+345 MSDQQDRKN
-354 ILLNM
+354 VLLNM
-359 IKEVGHGGVIATDQ
+359 IREVGHGGVIATDK
-373 GQTSFDQDRAWGVD
+373 GKTSFDQDRAWGVD

-418 AEKKSHIRDTGKNA
+418 AEKKSRIRDKPNDPNR
-432 GLAKVENFYAVRGKD
+432 GLNMVENFYAVRGKD
-447 LRDGMASGEFVKDTK
+447 LRDGMASGEFIKDGK
-462 LRNYTLTSIKEGFV
+462 LREATISSAKEGFI
-476 DDIKIFAA
+476 DDLKAFAA
-484 NNNIDPRVA
+484 DNNIDPRVA

-550 IFAALGMMLTQGMKD
+550 IFAALGMMFTQGMKD
-565 QENNMGVAKTQEM
+565 QENSSVDMAKVQEISENRPKTGGVT
-578 ENKPQTSGVAEKS
+578 ENKP
-591 SNNVPTTTT
+591 
-600 TQQTERKIA
+600 
-609 GYKHIIYDNGE
+609 D
-620 VEKVPIYRDQ
+620 
-630 LDEPGKYVY
+630 
-639 NTLDDVEGG
+639 
-648 REDAPNI
+648 I
-655 TTTIVK
+655 TTTPVK
-661 GNDSN
+661 DNDIGIKKDDL
-666 DKGIDQK
+666 DKVAQ
-673 TLADLGKQNTEIK
+673 QNNNPNN
-686 NSATPAQDNTLSR
+686 NSIPATTAPAHDNTLTF

>member
-35 TKRDLTDNQVLA
+35 AKRDLTDNQVLA

-161 KVSTPNINSN
+161 KVSTQN
-171 VGPEQVKKMK
+171 VNGNVSPERVNKMK
-181 DFMNIQ
+181 DFMNTQ
-187 SEGTTPDNIKK
+187 LEGTTPDNLKK
-198 LYVDGHKE
+198 LYVDGHE
-206 NEVQTIAFNQLA
+206 GEVQSVAFDQIADQ
-218 GEKREDSLNKL
+218 KRKEAIKEIDDV
-229 NNVAVNTK
+229 VANSK
-237 HGNPVAAESLNID
+237 HTNSRTAESLGVN
-250 LEGHKRELVNYLDH
+250 LEGHKRDLVNYLDH

-272 SMSAQGGRPRNDCS
+272 SMSPQGGRPRNDCS

-301 YPKESWAALQGMI
+301 YPKESWAALQKVI
-314 GPDGSRRNSELMI
+314 GPEGSRYNSEKMI
-327 KSLASV
+327 KDLGRV
-333 AGDMIVGKNMHS
+333 AGDMIVGKNLHT
-345 MSNDQERKN
+345 MSDQQDRRN
-354 ILLNM
+354 VLLNM
-359 IKEVGHGGVIATDQ
+359 IREVGHGGVIATDK
-373 GQTSFDQDRAWGVD
+373 GKTSFDQDRAWGVD

-418 AEKKSHIRDTGKNA
+418 AEKKSRIRDKENDPNR
-432 GLAKVENFYAVRGKD
+432 GLNMVENFYAVRGKD
-447 LRDGMASGEFVKDTK
+447 LRDGMASGEFIKDGK
-462 LRNYTLTSIKEGFV
+462 LREATISSAKEGFIE
-476 DDIKIFAA
+476 DLKAFAA
-484 NNNIDPRVA
+484 DNHIDPRVA

-550 IFAALGMMLTQGMKD
+550 IFAALGMMFTQNMKD
-565 QENNMGVAKTQEM
+565 QENNVDMTKAQAQEM
-578 ENKPQTSGVAEKS
+578 SENRGVTESNPSITSTPVKDNDIGIKKDDLDKVAQQ
-591 SNNVPTTTT
+591 NNNPNNNSIPATT
-600 TQQTERKIA
+600 
-609 GYKHIIYDNGE
+609 
-620 VEKVPIYRDQ
+620 
-630 LDEPGKYVY
+630 
-639 NTLDDVEGG
+639 
-648 REDAPNI
+648 AP
-655 TTTIVK
+655 
-661 GNDSN
+661 
-666 DKGIDQK
+666 
-673 TLADLGKQNTEIK
+673 AH
-686 NSATPAQDNTLSR
+686 DNTLTF

>member
-1 MIFYGY
+1 MNVYGY
-7 DETRYNNQFLEAM
+7 DEARYNNQFLEAM
-20 RTAEQAFLRDTQSFS
+20 KTAEQAFLRDTQSFS

-161 KVSTPNINSN
+161 KVSTPNVNSS
-171 VGPEQVKKMK
+171 VAPEQVKKMT
-181 DFMNIQ
+181 DFMNTQ
-187 SEGTTPDNIKK
+187 LEGTTPDNLKK
-198 LYVDGHKE
+198 LYVYGHKE
-206 NEVQTIAFNQLA
+206 NETPSIAFDQIAEQKRKEALA
-218 GEKREDSLNKL
+218 KIDDVVDNS
-229 NNVAVNTK
+229 K
-237 HGNPVAAESLNID
+237 HSNSITAESLNIN
-250 LEGHKRELVNYLDH
+250 LEGHKRDLVNYLDH

-293 AVEFGRGD
+293 AIEFGRGD
-301 YPKESWAALQGMI
+301 YPKESWAALQKVI
-314 GPDGSRRNSELMI
+314 GPEGSRRNSELMI
-327 KSLASV
+327 QDLARV
-333 AGDMIVGKNMHS
+333 AGDVIVGKNLHT
-345 MSNDQERKN
+345 MSSQEDRKN
-354 ILLNM
+354 VLLNM
-359 IKEVGHGGVIATDQ
+359 IREVGHGGVIATDK
-373 GQTSFDQDRAWGVD
+373 GKTSFDQGREWGVD

-418 AEKKSHIRDTGKNA
+418 AEKKSKIRDKGENK
-432 GLAKVENFYAVRGKD
+432 GLNMVENFYAIRGKD
-447 LRDGMASGEFVKDTK
+447 LRDGMASGEFIKDGK
-462 LRNYTLTSIKEGFV
+462 LREATISSAKEGFI
-476 DDIKIFAA
+476 DDLKAFAA
-484 NNNIDPRVA
+484 DNHIDPRVA

-531 AKGMGLEYHFDKND
+531 AKGMGIEYHFDKND

-550 IFAALGMMLTQGMKD
+550 IFAALGMMFTQGMKD
-565 QENNMGVAKTQEM
+565 QENSSVDMAKTQGMSKNRPELG
-578 ENKPQTSGVAEKS
+578 GVIE
-591 SNNVPTTTT
+591 SN
-600 TQQTERKIA
+600 
-609 GYKHIIYDNGE
+609 
-620 VEKVPIYRDQ
+620 
-630 LDEPGKYVY
+630 
-639 NTLDDVEGG
+639 
-648 REDAPNI
+648 PNI
-655 TTTIVK
+655 TSPNITSKTIGDDGINK
-661 GNDSN
+661 NEL
-666 DKGIDQK
+666 DKIAQ
-673 TLADLGKQNTEIK
+673 QNQQNPIK
-686 NSATPAQDNTLSR
+686 DTATPTHENTLTF

>member
-1 MIFYGY
+1 MNVYGY
-7 DETRYNNQFLEAM
+7 DEARYNNQFLEAM

-35 TKRDLTDNQVLA
+35 TKRDLTDNQVLS

-81 VLFSPLL
+81 ILFSPLL

-138 IAQNGLKERDLSV
+138 IAQNGLKEKDLSV

-161 KVSTPNINSN
+161 KVSTPTVNSN
-171 VGPEQVKKMK
+171 VSPEQVKKMK

-206 NEVQTIAFNQLA
+206 NEVQSIAFDQIA
-218 GEKREDSLNKL
+218 EEKRKESLAKIDDV
-229 NNVAVNTK
+229 VANSK
-237 HGNPVAAESLNID
+237 HTNSITAESLGVD
-250 LEGHKRELVNYLDH
+250 LEGHKRDLVNYLDH

-272 SMSAQGGRPRNDCS
+272 SMSPQGGRPRNDCS

-293 AVEFGRGD
+293 AIEFGRGD
-301 YPKESWAALQGMI
+301 YPKESWAALQKVI
-314 GPDGSRRNSELMI
+314 GPEGSRYNSEKMI
-327 KSLASV
+327 KDLGRV
-333 AGDMIVGKNMHS
+333 AGDMIVGKNLHT
-345 MSNDQERKN
+345 MSDQQDRKN
-354 ILLNM
+354 VLLNM
-359 IKEVGHGGVIATDQ
+359 IREVGHGGVIATDK
-373 GQTSFDQDRAWGVD
+373 GKTSFDQDRAWGVD

-418 AEKKSHIRDTGKNA
+418 AEKKSRIRDKPNDPNR
-432 GLAKVENFYAVRGKD
+432 GLNMVENFYAVRGKD
-447 LRDGMASGEFVKDTK
+447 LRDGMASGEFIKDGK
-462 LRNYTLTSIKEGFV
+462 LREATISSAKEGFI
-476 DDIKIFAA
+476 DDLKAFAA
-484 NNNIDPRVA
+484 DNHIDPRVA

-550 IFAALGMMLTQGMKD
+550 IFAALGMMFTQGMKD
-565 QENNMGVAKTQEM
+565 QENNVDVAKAQEM
-578 ENKPQTSGVAEKS
+578 SENRPETGGV
-591 SNNVPTTTT
+591 
-600 TQQTERKIA
+600 TESK
-609 GYKHIIYDNGE
+609 
-620 VEKVPIYRDQ
+620 
-630 LDEPGKYVY
+630 
-639 NTLDDVEGG
+639 
-648 REDAPNI
+648 PNI
-655 TTTIVK
+655 TSKTIT
-661 GNDSN
+661 GN
-666 DKGIDQK
+666 GIDK
-673 TLADLGKQNTEIK
+673 DDLTKVAQQNN
-686 NSATPAQDNTLSR
+686 NSIPAAAAPTHENTLTF

>member
-1 MIFYGY
+1 MILYGY

-151 LLNNNHSAAP
+151 LLNNNHSTAS
-161 KVSTPNINSN
+161 KVSTPNVNSN
-171 VGPEQVKKMK
+171 VSPEQVNKMK

-229 NNVAVNTK
+229 NDVAVNTK

-565 QENNMGVAKTQEM
+565 QENNVDMAAKTQEM
-578 ENKPQTSGVAEKS
+578 SKNEPQTSGVAEKS
-591 SNNVPTTTT
+591 PNNAPTT

-639 NTLDDVEGG
+639 NTLDDVEGATKSG
-648 REDAPNI
+648 HNI
-655 TTTIVK
+655 TSTDITSTTVK
-661 GNDSN
+661 GF
-666 DKGIDQK
+666 DKKELDKVTQ
-673 TLADLGKQNTEIK
+673 TPEEPIK
-686 NSATPAQDNTLSR
+686 NNTQTPKDISF

>member
-1 MIFYGY
+1 MNVYGY

-111 FDKRKISYDDN
+111 FDKRKINYDDN

-161 KVSTPNINSN
+161 KVSAPNVNGN
-171 VGPEQVKKMK
+171 VSPERVNKMK
-181 DFMNIQ
+181 DFMNTQ
-187 SEGTTPDNIKK
+187 LEGTTPDNFKK
-198 LYVDGHKE
+198 LYVDGHE
-206 NEVQTIAFNQLA
+206 GEVQSVAFDQIADQ
-218 GEKREDSLNKL
+218 KRKEAIVKIDDV
-229 NNVAVNTK
+229 VANSK
-237 HGNPVAAESLNID
+237 HTNSITAESLGVD
-250 LEGHKRELVNYLDH
+250 LEGHKRDLVNYLDH

-272 SMSAQGGRPRNDCS
+272 SMSPQGGRPRNDCS

-301 YPKESWAALQGMI
+301 YPKESWAALQKVI
-314 GPDGSRRNSELMI
+314 GPEGSRRNSELMI
-327 KSLASV
+327 KDLGRV
-333 AGDMIVGKNMHS
+333 AGDMIVGKNLHT
-345 MSNDQERKN
+345 MSDQQDRKN
-354 ILLNM
+354 VLLNM
-359 IKEVGHGGVIATDQ
+359 IREVGHGGVIATDK
-373 GQTSFDQDRAWGVD
+373 GKTSFDQDRAWGVD

-418 AEKKSHIRDTGKNA
+418 AEKKSRIRDKPNDPNR
-432 GLAKVENFYAVRGKD
+432 GLNMVENFYAVRGKD
-447 LRDGMASGEFVKDTK
+447 LRDGMASGEFIKDGK
-462 LRNYTLTSIKEGFV
+462 LREATISSAKEGFI
-476 DDIKIFAA
+476 DDLKAFAA
-484 NNNIDPRVA
+484 DNHIDPRVA

-550 IFAALGMMLTQGMKD
+550 IFAALGMMFTQGMKD
-565 QENNMGVAKTQEM
+565 QDNSVNMAKAQAQEM
-578 ENKPQTSGVAEKS
+578 SENKPETGGVKE
-591 SNNVPTTTT
+591 SN
-600 TQQTERKIA
+600 
-609 GYKHIIYDNGE
+609 
-620 VEKVPIYRDQ
+620 
-630 LDEPGKYVY
+630 
-639 NTLDDVEGG
+639 
-648 REDAPNI
+648 PNI
-655 TTTIVK
+655 TSKTVED
-661 GNDSN
+661 NN
-666 DKGIDQK
+666 KGIDQK

-686 NSATPAQDNTLSR
+686 NSPTPTHENTLTF